1 MDLYESAP
9 PHQAAAATAAIL
21 PYTTRLRAI
30 FQSLQSLR
38 ATVRF
43 PNQTPAHNLGC
54 RSIDFVWHD
63 RAFPNIH
70 SMAAPPPPPKG
81 GGLSLYANLLNP
93 KADAQ
98 ATVSGAPVVYDNGKK
113 EDAAVKKEVNQGMQR
128 SYPRLL
134 ARPFSESLSTRP
146 TQTNC
151 IPTLSLAISANTP
164 TTNTSE
170 ESG

>member
-1 MDLYESAP
+1 MRRLRPTKLQLSTTP
-9 PHQAAAATAAIL
+9 AIL
-21 PYTTRLRAI
+21 PYTTRLRGI
-30 FQSLQSLR
+30 FQSLPSLR

-43 PNQTPAHNLGC
+43 PQQTPAHHFG
-54 RSIDFVWHD
+54 RWSIEFTWHD
-63 RAFPNIH
+63 GAFPNIH

-113 EDAAVKKEVNQGMQR
+113 EDAAVKKEVNQGMQEF
-128 SYPRLL
+128 YPRLL
-134 ARPFSESLSTRP
+134 ARPFSESLSTQP